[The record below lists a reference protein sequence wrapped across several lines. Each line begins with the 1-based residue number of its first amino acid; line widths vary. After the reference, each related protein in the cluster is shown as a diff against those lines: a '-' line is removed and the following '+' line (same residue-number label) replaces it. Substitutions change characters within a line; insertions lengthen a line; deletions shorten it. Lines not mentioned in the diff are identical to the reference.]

1 MRQLRLGASETNS
14 LTLIGLPY
22 RKRQGPY
29 DEVDVELFAEL
40 PFPEHIGD
48 ELLFIYEPPFPILGL
63 PEELVENIFKIAA
76 WTDYCRSYRQGARAE
91 YRALHSL
98 SLACKYFR
106 RLVTPILYTS
116 AVLKL
121 QYYNDESKLLL
132 RSLVERPTLA
142 TNLRSLYLIACQ
154 LNSKIWQETDV
165 FKKYLTNLRYLCIAG
180 QYHENE
186 KMGDCMVEFLVRTLP
201 YMTRVPEFKLETDLS
216 YFEYCFSEP
225 VPQEVLPAIS
235 LQSLCT
241 AMDHMRHLRV
251 LTIRGFNPEHRVP
264 KVTCLSVRFF
274 SLYLYVLK

>member
-22 RKRQGPY
+22 RKRRGPY

-76 WTDYCRSYRQGARAE
+76 WTDYCRSYRQGAE

-116 AVLKL
+116 AALRL
-121 QYYNDESKLLL
+121 QNRHHEESKLLL

-142 TNLRSLYLIACQ
+142 TNLRSLYLIVYQ
-154 LNSKIWQETDV
+154 LNSKIWQETDA
-165 FKKYLTNLRYLCIAG
+165 FKKYLTNIRYLSIVG

-186 KMGDCMVEFLVRTLP
+186 KMGDCMAEFLVRTLP
-201 YMTRVPEFKLETDLS
+201 YMTGVREFKLETDLS
-216 YFEYCFSEP
+216 YFEYGFSEH

-264 KVTCLSVRFF
+264 KVTCLSVHFS
-274 SLYLYVLK
+274 SLYSHVLK